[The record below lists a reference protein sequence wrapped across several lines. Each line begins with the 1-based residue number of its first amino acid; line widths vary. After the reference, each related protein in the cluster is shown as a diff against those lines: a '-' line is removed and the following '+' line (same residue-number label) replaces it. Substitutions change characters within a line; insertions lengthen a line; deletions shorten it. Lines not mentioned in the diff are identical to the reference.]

1 MKTRYLFWT
10 VIFFGSGVPVFGQTE
25 FDSLKRNSQLDTLYQ
40 PSSKPTV
47 ATEFAELKI
56 SGFIQPALYFDNN
69 NVLNNDLFVTSEIPT
84 TQITDIKFQR
94 FHISANQSRIAFGF
108 KFPTAGRNIS

>member
-1 MKTRYLFWT
+1 MKTKYILWT
-10 VIFFGSGVPVFGQTE
+10 VVFFQSVAPGFAQTE

-56 SGFIQPALYFDNN
+56 SGFVQPALYFDNN

-84 TQITDIKFQR
+84 TEITHIKFQR

>member
-1 MKTRYLFWT
+1 MKRKYVVWII
-10 VIFFGSGVPVFGQTE
+10 IFFRLTAPIFGQTE

-56 SGFIQPALYFDNN
+56 SGFVQPALYFDNN

-84 TQITDIKFQR
+84 TEITAIKFQR
-94 FHISANQSRIAFGF
+94 FRLSANQSRIGFGF
-108 KFPTAGRNIS
+108 KFPKAGKNI

>member
-1 MKTRYLFWT
+1 MLTSTTAGKNKFFCRNRIFSHEHPMRNKNISMSTILIIQKDMKTKYVLWT
-10 VIFFGSGVPVFGQTE
+10 GIFIQFMVPSFAQTE

-56 SGFIQPALYFDNN
+56 SGFVQPALYFDN
-69 NVLNNDLFVTSEIPT
+69 
-84 TQITDIKFQR
+84 
-94 FHISANQSRIAFGF
+94 
-108 KFPTAGRNIS
+108 